1 MAEPLPD
8 HYKALGVDKSATS
21 AQIKATYR
29 KKVLTCH
36 PDKVTDPALKEQKQ
50 EEFHKIQQAYEVLVD
65 DDKRADYEAHL
76 TIEALKKEN
85 AARRAANAST
95 EKSARF
101 EVPTRGGATM
111 RANGPTRY
119 ATEERRPSRVYDED
133 DKYYDERSR
142 SKYDT
147 YAAYPSA
154 KSGASP
160 SSKRT
165 EKESYAKPATTR
177 PSSDRT
183 RSDRNKTSDR
193 ERRREHKFVSVEE
206 ESSDDGR
213 GRYEEGYKRRS
224 QEDEMRRQAADT
236 RRKTDDRRSY
246 EESRYDP
253 SPSARKLSVQE
264 ENALRYQHKSRSQ
277 VEAEIRPQPVR
288 TSSHDYYYG
297 ESGRSS
303 RKESSRPEPPRRSSA
318 VRPSKE
324 RTSSG
329 RDRDRGIPELVEP
342 PRDPDYRRPPSMP
355 HSNSSPP
362 IIEIPRGMPPRSYT
376 DLPREHRS
384 SHSPPGMH
392 RSATMPTVPGVSSSS
407 RRKEATVPRPSG
419 LRETMTPEHTSPER
433 DYASVPP
440 PQSAS
445 KVKYYQYTPG
455 AAGVS
460 MRNEDVVTGSHR
472 TILREPERQR
482 HRSPSPMTRP
492 PIGANRPSEANIS
505 AKVSPS
511 KGRSSRQPSPARGRS
526 ERPLYGELRSDHPR
540 TRQASFSP
548 ESVQYTKRYGPED
561 VRWAPRGRENER
573 EFANKPTLGRTATY
587 VY

>member
-8 HYKALGVDKSATS
+8 HYKALGVEKSATS

-76 TIEALKKEN
+76 TIEALRKEN
-85 AARRAANAST
+85 AARRAANASA

-101 EVPTRGGATM
+101 DVPTRGGATM

-119 ATEERRPSRVYDED
+119 ATEERKPSRAYDED

-160 SSKRT
+160 PSKRT
-165 EKESYAKPATTR
+165 EKESYAKPAATR

-213 GRYEEGYKRRS
+213 VQYEEGFKRRS

-236 RRKTDDRRSY
+236 RRKTEDRRSY
-246 EESRYDP
+246 EDPRYDA

-288 TSSHDYYYG
+288 TSSRDYFYG
-297 ESGRSS
+297 ESSRSS
-303 RKESSRPEPPRRSSA
+303 RKESARPENVRRSSA
-318 VRPSKE
+318 ARISKE

-342 PRDPDYRRPPSMP
+342 PRDSNYRRTPSMP
-355 HSNSSPP
+355 HSNSSPAT
-362 IIEIPRGMPPRSYT
+362 IEIPRGMPPRSYT

-384 SHSPPGMH
+384 SNSPPGMH

-407 RRKEATVPRPSG
+407 RRKEAAAPRPSG
-419 LRETMTPEHTSPER
+419 LRETMTPEHSSPER
-433 DYASVPP
+433 NYASI
-440 PQSAS
+440 PQPQN
-445 KVKYYQYTPG
+445 VKYYQYTPG
-455 AAGVS
+455 GAGVS
-460 MRNEDVVTGSHR
+460 MRPEDVATGSHR

-482 HRSPSPMTRP
+482 HHSPEPLSRP
-492 PIGANRPSEANIS
+492 PIGVNRPSEANTS

-511 KGRSSRQPSPARGRS
+511 KGRSSRQPSPVRGRS
-526 ERPLYGELRSDHPR
+526 ERQLYGELGSDYTR
-540 TRQASFSP
+540 ARQASFSP
-548 ESVQYTKRYGPED
+548 HKVQYTKKFGPED
-561 VRWAPRGRENER
+561 VRWAPRGHENER